1 MVNQE
6 STSIAIMEELMKRQV
21 NIDKVLNV
29 QLEITK
35 QMIK

>member
-6 STSIAIMEELMKRQV
+6 STSVAIMEELMKRQV

-35 QMIK
+35 HMIK